1 MCRTASTV
9 GGVMYNSLVL
19 LGPTACGKTAV
30 AVQLASLLD
39 GEIISADSRQVYRG
53 LDIGSGKDLNEFT
66 LAEVDGSVKTVPY
79 HLIDVVSLP
88 EEYNVYSFQRDAYEA
103 FSLIQSHNK
112 LPVIVGGTGMY
123 VDALIRGYD
132 LVQVPTNHQLRQ
144 ELAGKSMEELTEI
157 LKSLRNGVLHNH
169 TDTEER
175 HRLLRAIEIALYSQE
190 QGKNPQKENMNR
202 PHISPVIFGTTFPRE
217 ELRKRIKL
225 RLRSRLKEG
234 MIEEVQ
240 SIHDKGISWEQLER
254 LGLEYRFI
262 SLFLQ
267 NKIATE
273 QELFNQL
280 FIAIGQFAKRQET
293 WFRGMERKGVKIHW
307 LTPGT
312 KEQRVEEALRCIK
325 TLDL

>member
-1 MCRTASTV
+1 MVFSRARKKS
-9 GGVMYNSLVL
+9 S
-19 LGPTACGKTAV
+19 K
-30 AVQLASLLD
+30 
-39 GEIISADSRQVYRG
+39 GEYESPPHFSRNFWNN
-53 LDIGSGKDLNEFT
+53 LS
-66 LAEVDGSVKTVPY
+66 
-79 HLIDVVSLP
+79 
-88 EEYNVYSFQRDAYEA
+88 
-103 FSLIQSHNK
+103 
-112 LPVIVGGTGMY
+112 
-123 VDALIRGYD
+123 
-132 LVQVPTNHQLRQ
+132 
-144 ELAGKSMEELTEI
+144 
-157 LKSLRNGVLHNH
+157 
-169 TDTEER
+169 
-175 HRLLRAIEIALYSQE
+175 
-190 QGKNPQKENMNR
+190 
-202 PHISPVIFGTTFPRE
+202 RE

-325 TLDL
+325 TLNL

>member
-1 MCRTASTV
+1 
-9 GGVMYNSLVL
+9 
-19 LGPTACGKTAV
+19 
-30 AVQLASLLD
+30 
-39 GEIISADSRQVYRG
+39 
-53 LDIGSGKDLNEFT
+53 
-66 LAEVDGSVKTVPY
+66 
-79 HLIDVVSLP
+79 
-88 EEYNVYSFQRDAYEA
+88 
-103 FSLIQSHNK
+103 
-112 LPVIVGGTGMY
+112 
-123 VDALIRGYD
+123 
-132 LVQVPTNHQLRQ
+132 
-144 ELAGKSMEELTEI
+144 
-157 LKSLRNGVLHNH
+157 
-169 TDTEER
+169 
-175 HRLLRAIEIALYSQE
+175 
-190 QGKNPQKENMNR
+190 MNR

-325 TLDL
+325 TLNL